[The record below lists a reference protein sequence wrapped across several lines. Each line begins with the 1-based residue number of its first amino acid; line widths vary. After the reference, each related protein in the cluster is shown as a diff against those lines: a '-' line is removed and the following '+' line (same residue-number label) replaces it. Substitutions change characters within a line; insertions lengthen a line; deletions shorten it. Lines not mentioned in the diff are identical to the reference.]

1 MDPNANLARQRV
13 VQGYLREA
21 GENVERRMGLL
32 TELCQLTEALDHWL
46 TGGGF
51 LPAPWAGAKYG
62 FRPTPGRW

>member
-32 TELCQLTEALDHWL
+32 TELSELTEALDHWL

-51 LPAPWAGAKYG
+51 LP
-62 FRPTPGRW
+62 TPGGSGRDSGRPR

>member
-21 GENVERRMGLL
+21 GENVERRMVLL
-32 TELCQLTEALDHWL
+32 TELSELADALDRWL

-51 LPAPWAGAKYG
+51 LPTPWS
-62 FRPTPGRW
+62 GRW